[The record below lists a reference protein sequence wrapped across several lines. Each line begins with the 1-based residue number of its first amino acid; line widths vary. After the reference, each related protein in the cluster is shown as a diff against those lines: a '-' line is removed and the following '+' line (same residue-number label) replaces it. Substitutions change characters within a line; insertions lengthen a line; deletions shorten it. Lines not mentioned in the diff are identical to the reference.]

1 MNTQKSRPE
10 RSNVIKMVSHDTQ
23 SDNGLSYRKNIKY
36 GLKQKRKL
44 YDPED
49 QKWEY
54 EDGDD

>member
-36 GLKQKRKL
+36 GLK
-44 YDPED
+44 
-49 QKWEY
+49 
-54 EDGDD
+54 